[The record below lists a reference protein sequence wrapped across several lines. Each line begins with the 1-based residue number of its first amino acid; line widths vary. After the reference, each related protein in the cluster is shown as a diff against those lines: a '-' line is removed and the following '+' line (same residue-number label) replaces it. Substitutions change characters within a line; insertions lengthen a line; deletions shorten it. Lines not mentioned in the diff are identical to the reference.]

1 MHIVR
6 EQPFQYELV
15 VVNADAGNSPQQG
28 GEGNG
33 RIWGMGRKGDKIRG
47 GGEWEERKNERRGRI
62 EGREWEWSG
71 IDLKCIY
78 KESL

>member
-1 MHIVR
+1 M
-6 EQPFQYELV
+6 
-15 VVNADAGNSPQQG
+15 
-28 GEGNG
+28 GNG
-33 RIWGMGRKGDKIRG
+33 KKGRKGKEGDKIRG

-62 EGREWEWSG
+62 EGRGWQWSG